1 VDIADLSRALAT
13 FDALAARQF
22 VADAGREGIEWSR
35 VAAPSIEDPREE
47 MAIAA
52 SVVELLAERAG
63 ERAPDWTRTVPP
75 APQPIF
81 LVRAAASMPRTRR
94 MCEEESPEP
103 LRRRRIFAL
112 PDFLTIA

>member
-35 VAAPSIEDPREE
+35 VAAPSIEDPRE

>member
-1 VDIADLSRALAT
+1 MDIVDLVRALT
-13 FDALAARQF
+13 NFDALAARQW
-22 VADAGREGIEWSR
+22 VADAGRAGVEWSR
-35 VAAPSIEDPREE
+35 VDAPSIEDPRE

-63 ERAPDWTRTVPP
+63 ERAPDWTRIVPP

-94 MCEEESPEP
+94 MCEEQGPEP

-112 PDFLTIA
+112 PDFLTVA

>member
-1 VDIADLSRALAT
+1 
-13 FDALAARQF
+13 
-22 VADAGREGIEWSR
+22 
-35 VAAPSIEDPREE
+35 

-52 SVVELLAERAG
+52 SVVELFAERAG
-63 ERAPDWTRTVPP
+63 ERAPDWPRTVPP
-75 APQPIF
+75 APQPIY

-94 MCEEESPEP
+94 MCEEEGPEP